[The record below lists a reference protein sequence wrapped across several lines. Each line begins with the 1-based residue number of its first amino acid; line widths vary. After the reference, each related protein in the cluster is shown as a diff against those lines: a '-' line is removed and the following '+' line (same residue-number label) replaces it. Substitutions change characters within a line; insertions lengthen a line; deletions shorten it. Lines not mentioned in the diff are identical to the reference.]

1 VSESPKCDVACGR
14 KIFLFQGPGKSRQCL
29 VSRFVIDHMPPQ
41 APTGKRGRVESEEI
55 EAFFQHFRDSTRK
68 RTLLMYVLEHATMN
82 KHIEN
87 LDRLSLG
94 RCEEIESAEA

>member
-1 VSESPKCDVACGR
+1 
-14 KIFLFQGPGKSRQCL
+14 
-29 VSRFVIDHMPPQ
+29 MPPQ
-41 APTGKRGRVESEEI
+41 APTGKRARDESEQI

-68 RTLLMYVLEHATMN
+68 RTLLMHVLEGATII